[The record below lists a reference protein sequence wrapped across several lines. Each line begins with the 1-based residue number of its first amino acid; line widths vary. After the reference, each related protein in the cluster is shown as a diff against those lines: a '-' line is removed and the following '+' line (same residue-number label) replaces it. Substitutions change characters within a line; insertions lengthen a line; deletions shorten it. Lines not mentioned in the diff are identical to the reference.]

1 MKKNLLKIIVGGLII
16 VVCIGAYISTRPKEE
31 PWKYT
36 TGQINTLKSFFYNQI
51 APNNLNLFT
60 QLQSNNLTYMI
71 TENDYGENL
80 LASLGICYSDYF
92 NEMIK
97 ETYDYE
103 DGKVSK
109 SDYIND
115 LVNLDKYI
123 TNTGESLGYVF
134 QVGSNEEIKNTLKP
148 FDIILKYGSPYD
160 KEKCKE
166 LIRIIKS
173 FKETYNDYSNNYIQ
187 YDIDNG
193 KINVLNINKLKYYAD
208 ELNHFTK
215 NIYME
220 NKEVALELQM
230 ANKNPV
236 QI

>member
-16 VVCIGAYISTRPKEE
+16 VVCIGAYIFTRPKEE

-36 TGQINTLKSFFYNQI
+36 TGQINTLKSFFNNQI

-80 LASLGICYSDYF
+80 LASLGICYSNYF

-97 ETYDYE
+97 ETYYYE

-123 TNTGESLGYVF
+123 TNTGQSLGYVF

-173 FKETYNDYSNNYIQ
+173 FKETYNEYSNNYIQ
-187 YDIDNG
+187 YDIYNG

-215 NIYME
+215 NIYIQ
-220 NKEVALELQM
+220 NKEVALELQI

>member
-16 VVCIGAYISTRPKEE
+16 VVCIGAYIFTRPKEE

-36 TGQINTLKSFFYNQI
+36 TGQINTLKSFFNNQI

-80 LASLGICYSDYF
+80 LASLGICYSNYF

-97 ETYDYE
+97 ETYYYE

-123 TNTGESLGYVF
+123 TNTGQSLGYVF

-173 FKETYNDYSNNYIQ
+173 FKETYNEYSNNYIQ
-187 YDIDNG
+187 YDIYNG

>member
-16 VVCIGAYISTRPKEE
+16 VVCIGAYIFTRPKEE

-36 TGQINTLKSFFYNQI
+36 TGQINTLKSFFNNQI

-97 ETYDYE
+97 ETYYYE

-123 TNTGESLGYVF
+123 TNTGQSLGYVF

-173 FKETYNDYSNNYIQ
+173 FKETYNEYSNNYIQ
-187 YDIDNG
+187 YDIYNG

-215 NIYME
+215 NIYIQ
-220 NKEVALELQM
+220 NKEVALELQI

>member
-16 VVCIGAYISTRPKEE
+16 VVCIGAYIFTRPKEE

-36 TGQINTLKSFFYNQI
+36 TGQINTLKSFLNNQI

-80 LASLGICYSDYF
+80 LASLGICYSNYF

-97 ETYDYE
+97 ETYYYE

-123 TNTGESLGYVF
+123 TNTGQSLGYVF

-160 KEKCKE
+160 KEKCKD

-173 FKETYNDYSNNYIQ
+173 FKETYDEYSNNYIQ

-220 NKEVALELQM
+220 NKEVALELQL

>member
-16 VVCIGAYISTRPKEE
+16 VVCIGAYIFTRPKEE

-36 TGQINTLKSFFYNQI
+36 TGQINTLKSFFNNQI

-97 ETYDYE
+97 ETYYYE

-123 TNTGESLGYVF
+123 TNTGQSLGYVF

-148 FDIILKYGSPYD
+148 FDIILKHGSPYD

-173 FKETYNDYSNNYIQ
+173 FKETYNEYSNNYIQ
-187 YDIDNG
+187 YDIYNG

-215 NIYME
+215 NIYIQ
-220 NKEVALELQM
+220 NKEVALELQI

>member
-16 VVCIGAYISTRPKEE
+16 VVCIGAYIFTRPKEE

-36 TGQINTLKSFFYNQI
+36 TGQINTLKSFFNNQI

-80 LASLGICYSDYF
+80 LASLGICYSNYF

-97 ETYDYE
+97 ETYYYE

-123 TNTGESLGYVF
+123 TNTGQSLGYVF

-173 FKETYNDYSNNYIQ
+173 FKETYNEYSNNYIQ
-187 YDIDNG
+187 YDIYNG

-220 NKEVALELQM
+220 NKEVALELQI

>member
-16 VVCIGAYISTRPKEE
+16 VVCIGAYIFTRPKEE

-36 TGQINTLKSFFYNQI
+36 TGQINTLKSFFNNQI

-80 LASLGICYSDYF
+80 LASLGICYSNYF

-97 ETYDYE
+97 ETYYYE

-123 TNTGESLGYVF
+123 TNTGQSLGYVF

-173 FKETYNDYSNNYIQ
+173 FKETYNEYSNNYIQ
-187 YDIDNG
+187 YDIYNG

-215 NIYME
+215 NIYIQ
-220 NKEVALELQM
+220 NKEVASELQI